1 MSFSVASYF
10 TCSPRAS
17 SASATSASSPTEGAP
32 PCCHS
37 ASPLSTPLH
46 RKTNRKRRPLLQ
58 RTRCGAVPSAADR
71 WPSSNDSQP
80 HNSNSVLH
88 RSWPRLHEITRPHTA
103 LSARFRAS
111 RRSVSP
117 LHPDIFFLSPPR
129 LTSAIDSS
137 LHRCAGCYST
147 GLDDSREL
155 LHPSLAPFNL
165 HKSRVR
171 RASGF
176 LLTAFSNATPTPSFS
191 LEHSSRRRVRKSTSV
206 TRCPSSSLP
215 GCVRSSAK
223 IGSSTPNHPSADPS
237 TCCSI
242 WAAILIASPSPTIAW
257 SHWRTARL
265 PFAGVT
271 RLTTMSKS

>member
-17 SASATSASSPTEGAP
+17 FASATSASSPTEAAP

-46 RKTNRKRRPLLQ
+46 RKTNRRRRPLLQ
-58 RTRCGAVPSAADR
+58 RTRCGAVPSAVDR

-117 LHPDIFFLSPPR
+117 LRPNIFFLFPLK
-129 LTSAIDSS
+129 LTSAINSS
-137 LHRCAGCYST
+137 LHRWSHCHSND
-147 GLDDSREL
+147 LDHSREL
-155 LHPSLAPFNL
+155 LHPLLAPFNL

-176 LLTAFSNATPTPSFS
+176 LLTAFSNVTPHTPSFS

-206 TRCPSSSLP
+206 THTLRPML
-215 GCVRSSAK
+215 
-223 IGSSTPNHPSADPS
+223 
-237 TCCSI
+237 
-242 WAAILIASPSPTIAW
+242 
-257 SHWRTARL
+257 
-265 PFAGVT
+265 
-271 RLTTMSKS
+271 KSC

>member
-17 SASATSASSPTEGAP
+17 SASATSVSSPTEGAP
-32 PCCHS
+32 PCCHG

-46 RKTNRKRRPLLQ
+46 RKTNRKRPPLLQ

-71 WPSSNDSQP
+71 WPSSNDSQR
-80 HNSNSVLH
+80 HNSNFVLH
-88 RSWPRLHEITRPHTA
+88 RSWPRLHEITHPHTA
-103 LSARFRAS
+103 LSARCRAS

-117 LHPDIFFLSPPR
+117 LLPDIFFLSTTR
-129 LTSAIDSS
+129 LTSAIDSCS
-137 LHRCAGCYST
+137 HSCTGFSSA

-176 LLTAFSNATPTPSFS
+176 LLTAFSNTTPTPSFS
-191 LEHSSRRRVRKSTSV
+191 LQNSSRRRVRKSTNV
-206 TRCPSSSLP
+206 TRSQSASNALKDISDEVLRASKALAPH
-215 GCVRSSAK
+215 CVCRSGRSR
-223 IGSSTPNHPSADPS
+223 SDN
-237 TCCSI
+237 
-242 WAAILIASPSPTIAW
+242 
-257 SHWRTARL
+257 
-265 PFAGVT
+265 FVE
-271 RLTTMSKS
+271 

>member
-32 PCCHS
+32 LCCHG

-46 RKTNRKRRPLLQ
+46 RKTNQKRRPLLQ

-71 WPSSNDSQP
+71 WPSSNDSQR

-88 RSWPRLHEITRPHTA
+88 RSWPRLHEITRPYTA
-103 LSARFRAS
+103 LSTGFRAS

-117 LHPDIFFLSPPR
+117 FHPNIFFLSPPS

-137 LHRCAGCYST
+137 SHKCARSSST
-147 GLDDSREL
+147 GFDDSREL

-165 HKSRVR
+165 HNSRVHR
-171 RASGF
+171 PSGF
-176 LLTAFSNATPTPSFS
+176 LLTAFSDATPHTFFP
-191 LEHSSRRRVRKSTSV
+191 
-206 TRCPSSSLP
+206 P
-215 GCVRSSAK
+215 
-223 IGSSTPNHPSADPS
+223 
-237 TCCSI
+237 
-242 WAAILIASPSPTIAW
+242 
-257 SHWRTARL
+257 
-265 PFAGVT
+265 
-271 RLTTMSKS
+271 

>member
-32 PCCHS
+32 PCCHG

-46 RKTNRKRRPLLQ
+46 RKTDRRRRPLLQ
-58 RTRCGAVPSAADR
+58 RSRCGVVLSAVDR
-71 WPSSNDSQP
+71 WSLSNDSQR
-80 HNSNSVLH
+80 HNSNFVLH
-88 RSWPRLHEITRPHTA
+88 RSWSPLHEITRPHTA
-103 LSARFRAS
+103 RSARFRAS

-117 LHPDIFFLSPPR
+117 FHPDIFFLSPSR

-137 LHRCAGCYST
+137 LHRCPRSSST

-155 LHPSLAPFNL
+155 LLLSLAPFNL

-176 LLTAFSNATPTPSFS
+176 LLTAFSNATPHTFFQP
-191 LEHSSRRRVRKSTSV
+191 
-206 TRCPSSSLP
+206 
-215 GCVRSSAK
+215 
-223 IGSSTPNHPSADPS
+223 
-237 TCCSI
+237 
-242 WAAILIASPSPTIAW
+242 
-257 SHWRTARL
+257 
-265 PFAGVT
+265 
-271 RLTTMSKS
+271 

>member
-10 TCSPRAS
+10 ICSPRAS

-37 ASPLSTPLH
+37 ASPLCTPLH
-46 RKTNRKRRPLLQ
+46 RKTKRKRRLLLQ

-88 RSWPRLHEITRPHTA
+88 RSWPRLHEIPRPHTA

-117 LHPDIFFLSPPR
+117 LPPDIFFLSAPR
-129 LTSAIDSS
+129 LTSAIASS
-137 LHRCAGCYST
+137 LYTCASCYSS
-147 GLDDSREL
+147 GLDHCCEL
-155 LHPSLAPFNL
+155 RHHSHTPFNL

-176 LLTAFSNATPTPSFS
+176 LLTAFSNATPHTFFKP
-191 LEHSSRRRVRKSTSV
+191 
-206 TRCPSSSLP
+206 
-215 GCVRSSAK
+215 
-223 IGSSTPNHPSADPS
+223 
-237 TCCSI
+237 
-242 WAAILIASPSPTIAW
+242 
-257 SHWRTARL
+257 
-265 PFAGVT
+265 
-271 RLTTMSKS
+271 